1 MRFLVFIPYRPY
13 IVVLLSFAFAALA
26 ANITSY
32 SNDHYNYLDIFND
45 IEGDV
50 SSRIEPLFYL
60 VTKLSL
66 YLNLSFTGYW
76 LFLSFLSFYIKISI
90 LEKQKCSVL
99 IFVSLCVIY
108 LSSLGILHE
117 ITQIRASIAISF
129 GCLFIFYWAN
139 DKKFAGVFCL
149 LLAVGMHYS
158 AGLFLL
164 SFFIRLGEKRLSLFR
179 LIIFIVIAFILP
191 LIATNYAS
199 IFDSINPLFS
209 LYLNNSE
216 NATAGGR
223 LSVTTLLAILSLCP
237 VFIFLRKYNAKG
249 FLLYNFKL
257 YIIGVFFLIVF
268 SFSPVL
274 SIRVYELFS
283 FCLFIIVAL
292 LFSRK
297 EQNIIFGNTN
307 PDKWF
312 YIIRNSFLITLII
325 ISLHRHLAFIYVNPI
340 LNLN

>member
-1 MRFLVFIPYRPY
+1 MRFLVFIPYRSC
-13 IVVLLSFAFAALA
+13 IVVLFSFAFAALA
-26 ANITSY
+26 ANITLY

-45 IEGDV
+45 IDGDV
-50 SSRIEPLFYL
+50 TSRIEPLFYF
-60 VTKLSL
+60 VTKLSS
-66 YLNLSFTGYW
+66 YLELSFTSYW
-76 LFLSFLSFYIKISI
+76 LLLSFLSFYIKISI

-99 IFVSLCVIY
+99 ILIFLCVIY

-129 GCLFIFYWAN
+129 GCMFIFYWAN
-139 DKKFAGVFCL
+139 NKRITGVFCL
-149 LLAVGMHYS
+149 LIAIGMHYS

-164 SFFIRLGEKRLSLFR
+164 SFVIRLGQNRLSFFR
-179 LIIFIVIAFILP
+179 LIIFTAVACILP
-191 LIATNYAS
+191 LIATNSAS

-216 NATAGGR
+216 NVTAGTV
-223 LSVTTLLAILSLCP
+223 SVTTLLAILSLCP

-257 YIIGVFFLIVF
+257 YILGVVFLIVF

-292 LFSRK
+292 LFSSR
-297 EQNIIFGNTN
+297 EQNIIFGDIN

-312 YIIRNSFLITLII
+312 YIIRIFFLIILVV

-340 LNLN
+340 LNFN